1 MIYKERFQWQK
12 LSYFFC
18 KFKLYFFKEN
28 GFVKHRFVIN
38 LTGFV
43 ITVELIHLEKRE
55 DAYEAFFRE
64 YNL

>member
-1 MIYKERFQWQK
+1 MFNT
-12 LSYFFC
+12 C
-18 KFKLYFFKEN
+18 KVVVKSVCNNTKVN
-28 GFVKHRFVIN
+28 GFVKHGFVIN

-55 DAYEAFFRE
+55 DAYQEFFRE